1 MYNALIHLN
10 WIAVLVVTLAG
21 FLLGWLWFSPVLF
34 AKSWMKE
41 MGMTKESF
49 EANPPN
55 MALLF
60 GSCLLYTL
68 LSTTGLAMLLRDH
81 GTHEWFKGAEFGALI
96 GVLLVAPRMLNGA
109 LWEFRSARLLRI
121 TVGYEL
127 VMFILQGAILA
138 VWR

>member
-1 MYNALIHLN
+1 MYNALTHLN
-10 WIAVLVVTLAG
+10 WIAVLVVALAG
-21 FLLGWLWFSPVLF
+21 FILGWLWFSPVLF
-34 AKSWMKE
+34 AKAWMHE

-49 EANPPN
+49 ETNPPN

-68 LSTTGLAMLLRDH
+68 LSTTGLAMLLQDH

-127 VMFILQGAILA
+127 VMFIVQGAILA

>member
-1 MYNALIHLN
+1 MYNALTHLN

-21 FLLGWLWFSPVLF
+21 FLLGWLWFSPALF

-41 MGMTKESF
+41 MGMTKEHF

-60 GSCLLYTL
+60 GSCFLYTL
-68 LSTTGLAMLLRDH
+68 LSTIGLAVLLQAY
-81 GTHEWFKGAEFGALI
+81 GTHEWLKGAEFGAMI
-96 GVLLVAPRMLNGA
+96 GALLVVPRMLNGA

-121 TVGYEL
+121 TLGYEL
-127 VMFILQGAILA
+127 VMFIVQGAILA